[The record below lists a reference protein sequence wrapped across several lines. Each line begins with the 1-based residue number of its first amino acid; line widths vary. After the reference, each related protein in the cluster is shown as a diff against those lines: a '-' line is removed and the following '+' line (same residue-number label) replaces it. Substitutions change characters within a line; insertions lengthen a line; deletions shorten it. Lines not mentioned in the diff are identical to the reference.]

1 MGFSFTH
8 ADAEK
13 RHPLMTITLAR
24 VPFKFLDNLALATGA
39 NSTALLRVAQT
50 VQNRAQDHYPG
61 TGSYW
66 VSS

>member
-1 MGFSFTH
+1 MGTSFTH

-13 RHPLMTITLAR
+13 RDPLRAITLAR

-39 NSTALLRVAQT
+39 DSTALLRVAQA
-50 VQNRAQDHYPG
+50 VQNRAQFHCPG